1 MQLKTLLRE
10 DIERER
16 TYLHEQEVGS
26 EEYVES
32 LKRLGALEDKLFDLE
47 KFESETVYKEKQFK
61 DEKKD
66 KRTKNVIDIAKFV
79 IGTVIIPGIGLVC
92 ITATEK
98 ETTFCGALKDY
109 TKLFIPK
116 KLI

>member
-1 MQLKTLLRE
+1 MELRTLLCE
-10 DIERER
+10 DIKRER
-16 TYLHEQEVGS
+16 NYLQEQEVGS
-26 EEYVES
+26 NEYNES

-47 KFESETVYKEKQFK
+47 KFESETAAKQQQAKE
-61 DEKKD
+61 EKTDRWIK
-66 KRTKNVIDIAKFV
+66 
-79 IGTVIIPGIGLVC
+79 IGLEGVKVVGGIVVPIIGLVW

-116 KLI
+116 KTI